1 MEPCSLHP
9 FDLTTVQTYVHQL
22 AANELATPASANAI
36 TAGLAHDLATKH
48 PTFAHYG
55 LGLTPIEAR
64 IDRGVG
70 MLLRPPSRLF
80 GDAGLD
86 QTLSRSL
93 PIRVDLAGGMMGG
106 AFIPARLI
114 PDLQRLIDRRTER
127 FLKRMA
133 EAEMD
138 NVAALGLLIEACQY
152 AIDYDLGIYEAVNVI
167 LPDAPESWP
176 PGAKVIGA
184 DRKRLDRDLRK
195 RLEEAAKP
203 PKKPGLMARL
213 FAKRAVQ
220 TTPNGHIEGADGLA
234 EPWDDRQR

>member
-1 MEPCSLHP
+1 MEACSLHP
-9 FDLTTVQTYVHQL
+9 FDLEAVERYVHQL
-22 AANELATPASANAI
+22 DEHDRRAGAAANAI
-36 TAGLAHDLATKH
+36 TAGLARDLAGRH

-80 GDAGLD
+80 GEAGLD
-86 QTLSRSL
+86 QPLARSL

-106 AFIPARLI
+106 AFIPAKLI

-138 NVAALGLLIEACQY
+138 NVAALGLLIEACRY
-152 AIDYDLGIYEAVNVI
+152 ATDHHLGLYEAVNVI
-167 LPDAPESWP
+167 IPDAPESWP
-176 PGAKVIGA
+176 PDARVLAA
-184 DRKRLDRDLRK
+184 DRKRMDRELRK

-203 PKKPGLMARL
+203 PKKPGLMTRL
-213 FAKRAVQ
+213 FGKKAMQ
-220 TTPNGHIEGADGLA
+220 TSPNGQHEGADGSA
-234 EPWDDRQR
+234 EPWDDRDR